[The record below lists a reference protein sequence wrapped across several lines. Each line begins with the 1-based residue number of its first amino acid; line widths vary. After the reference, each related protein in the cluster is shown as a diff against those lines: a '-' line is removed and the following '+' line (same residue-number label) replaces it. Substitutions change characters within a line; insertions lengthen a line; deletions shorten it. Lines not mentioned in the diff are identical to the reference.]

1 MPPTPEKWETRFD
14 NEFTQV
20 CENND
25 DGGHYEYL
33 SLTTDNPNV
42 FKEFIRQELH
52 SQSSQLL
59 SEVEA
64 IISSNP
70 QDFKDM
76 TPGETK
82 SLINKRLSLLRSKWE
97 KTS

>member
-1 MPPTPEKWETRFD
+1 MTPTPEQWETEFD
-14 NEFTQV
+14 KKFTQAPMDRSGKF
-20 CENND
+20 NYTSHD
-25 DGGHYEYL
+25 MKD
-33 SLTTDNPNV
+33 
-42 FKEFIRQELH
+42 FIRQKLH
-52 SQSSQLL
+52 TQASQLL

-97 KTS
+97 KE